1 MTTDEIKALLPW
13 STPKEV
19 MTKNGPRILSKADA
33 TESFWKI
40 WRVRKPAL
48 RAAGVSVGPK
58 MNGRQTLLDVWE
70 ACWWQQIDPE
80 EQKRRKAAV
89 EESKATDADVAYPA
103 PEGLAYRPFQRAGIR
118 YALARSGC
126 LIADEMGLGKTIQAI
141 GVVNATP
148 NASDVLVITKAGLK
162 FNWLRELRRWLVNP
176 DLRDSV
182 GIADSKAF
190 PSTRVVIINFDIAHV
205 WPKSLSRMWD
215 VVIVDESHLLKNPAT
230 RRAKAICGYKP
241 KRSEDA
247 ALARSGIPSKR
258 KIALTG
264 TPIENRL
271 EELWTVLWW
280 LDPVRFPS
288 KWKLLKLAGIT
299 YGSGQASGPTDV
311 GMGALQR
318 FLRENIMI
326 RRLKREVLTE
336 LPPKIRTVTTF
347 GGGELD
353 ALARREA
360 EMGRGFAEQQEEAA
374 AAAELAK
381 ASGSDDE
388 YREAVKRMRTIGTI
402 AFEEMARV
410 RHEMALAKVPAMI
423 ETIRERLE
431 ETQKVLVFAHHKDV
445 LEALHNAFRMISV
458 LVHGGHEQ
466 REREEAVDMF
476 QRDPGCRIF
485 FGSIRATGEG
495 LNLTAATLVM
505 FHEFDW
511 VPSKMM
517 QCEDRAHRIGQRD
530 TVTVEVC
537 VVNGTLDAQMAKTCL
552 EKADLADRALDAE
565 MAEEIRQVPTLARH
579 ESLARKQDYEVP
591 VSVSKEQ
598 AEAIQRHLANL
609 VSVCDG
615 ARKIDGAGFNKIDA
629 IIGRKLASLPFLT
642 PRQTILGA
650 KLVLRYRRQLGDKAA
665 NIAQEILEN
674 RRTK

>member
-1 MTTDEIKALLPW
+1 
-13 STPKEV
+13 
-19 MTKNGPRILSKADA
+19 MTKNGPRMLSKADA
-33 TESFWKI
+33 TESFWQI

-89 EESKATDADVAYPA
+89 EESKATDADVAYPV
-103 PEGLAYRPFQRAGIR
+103 PDGLAYRPFQRAGIR

-176 DLRDSV
+176 DLRESV
-182 GIADSKAF
+182 GIADGKAF

-205 WPKSLSRMWD
+205 WPKSLARMWD

-241 KRSEDA
+241 KRNEDA
-247 ALARSGIPSKR
+247 SLARSGIPAKR

-353 ALARREA
+353 ALARRES
-360 EMGRGFAEQQEEAA
+360 EMGRGFKEQQEEAA
-374 AAAELAK
+374 AAVELAK
-381 ASGSDDE
+381 ASGSEDE
-388 YREAVKRMRTIGTI
+388 YRDAVKRMRTIGTI
-402 AFEEMARV
+402 AFEEMARM
-410 RHEMALAKVPAMI
+410 RHEMAVAKVPLMI
-423 ETIRERLE
+423 EAIRERLE
-431 ETQKVLVFAHHKDV
+431 ETQKILVFAHHKDV
-445 LEALHNAFRMISV
+445 LESLHNAFRSASV
-458 LVHGGHEQ
+458 VVHGGHEQ
-466 REREEAVDMF
+466 REREEAVDRF
-476 QRDPGCRIF
+476 QRDPGCRLF

-579 ESLARKQDYEVP
+579 EPLTRREDFEITVTR
-591 VSVSKEQ
+591 EQ
-598 AEAIQRHLANL
+598 ADAIRYLLQLLATF
-609 VSVCDG
+609 CDG
-615 ARKIDGAGFNKIDA
+615 ARRLDGAGFSKVDA
-629 IIGRKLASLPFLT
+629 IIGRQLASLPFLT

-665 NIAQEILEN
+665 DTAQAILEN